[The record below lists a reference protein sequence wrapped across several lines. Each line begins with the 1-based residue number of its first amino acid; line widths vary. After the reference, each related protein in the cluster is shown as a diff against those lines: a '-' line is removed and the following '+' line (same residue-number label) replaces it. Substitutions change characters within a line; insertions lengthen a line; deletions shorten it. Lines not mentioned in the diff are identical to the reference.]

1 MGPILSQ
8 CGVDVDDDRLAGSV
22 DRPAVDACLQRL
34 AVDVPAGAQEQATQQ
49 QQVAAI
55 SENRALELDCVVRSQ
70 RER

>member
-1 MGPILSQ
+1 
-8 CGVDVDDDRLAGSV
+8 V
-22 DRPAVDACLQRL
+22 L